1 MTSIEWFY
9 FLVFLL
15 FISFTSPAC
24 NHKHNAHEHLQP
36 NKVVLKK
43 TTNS

>member
-1 MTSIEWFY
+1 MTSTERFY
-9 FLVFLL
+9 FLAFLL
-15 FISFTSPAC
+15 FISFMSPAF